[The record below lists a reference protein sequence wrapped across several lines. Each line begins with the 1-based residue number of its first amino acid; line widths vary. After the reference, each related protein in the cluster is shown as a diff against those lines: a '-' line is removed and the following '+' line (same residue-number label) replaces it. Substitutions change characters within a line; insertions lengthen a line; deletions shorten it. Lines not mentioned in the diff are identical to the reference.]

1 MALCSPNWCFF
12 IDKLSNTLQKSVS
25 SKQLV
30 PQCTTEYITIIDI
43 AYGNVTSVGVISS
56 MIAYC
61 SLITA
66 QIDCKST
73 IPESSSSSPVND
85 TDVMLFP
92 VLH

>member
-1 MALCSPNWCFF
+1 
-12 IDKLSNTLQKSVS
+12 
-25 SKQLV
+25 
-30 PQCTTEYITIIDI
+30 
-43 AYGNVTSVGVISS
+43 